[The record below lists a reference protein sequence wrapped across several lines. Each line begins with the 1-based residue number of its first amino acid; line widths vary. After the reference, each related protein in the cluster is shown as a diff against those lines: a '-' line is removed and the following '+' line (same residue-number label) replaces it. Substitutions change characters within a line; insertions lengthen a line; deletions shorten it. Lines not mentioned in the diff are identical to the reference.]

1 MQLHLLKSVYTK
13 KHLLFL
19 FNLKSL
25 NTKNDCNLQD
35 EEMTRILDEKQKLI
49 AEILQVKDKN
59 YNLQKKMNYKM
70 FFFVLKPIQRGA
82 ISVFFVYGSC
92 LSLFHLRWAQSLTQS
107 VSLSLTFYL

>member
-13 KHLLFL
+13 KHLQFF

-59 YNLQKKMNYKM
+59 YKPSIPKKNIY
-70 FFFVLKPIQRGA
+70 RN
-82 ISVFFVYGSC
+82 ISISERVKDFAKHVTDKQTESILGF
-92 LSLFHLRWAQSLTQS
+92 SLF
-107 VSLSLTFYL
+107 